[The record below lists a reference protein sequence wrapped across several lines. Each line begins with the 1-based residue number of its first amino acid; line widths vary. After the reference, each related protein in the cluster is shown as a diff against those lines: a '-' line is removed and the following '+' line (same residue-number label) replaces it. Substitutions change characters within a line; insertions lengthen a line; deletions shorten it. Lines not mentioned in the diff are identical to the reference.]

1 MADSFFSRLQRI
13 GRKEPQPGG
22 ADPAKP
28 DRPTVFV
35 KELSPRSRRHLMR
48 HFLALEDK
56 DRLLRFGSKLSD
68 EMVARYVENI
78 DFARDTVFGV
88 YDRRLRLL
96 GVGHLAFAPREKSRV
111 AGATIK
117 PVVAE
122 FGVSVSAAAR
132 GLGVGTKLFM
142 RASMRC
148 RNADVDTLYMHC
160 LSSNKVMMHIAKK
173 AGMEIHRDYGEADAY
188 LKIKPANSATIF
200 QEAMQ
205 EQVAMLDYIVK
216 ANFKALLKWGSR
228 VTGIGAKPKDGGSP
242 PNPPPQG

>member
-1 MADSFFSRLQRI
+1 MADSFFSWLKRL
-13 GRKEPQPGG
+13 GG
-22 ADPAKP
+22 KQEADGVAPHADPQHKAE
-28 DRPTVFV
+28 RPMVFV
-35 KELSPRSRRHLMR
+35 KELSPKSRRHLLR

-68 EMVARYVENI
+68 DMVIRYVENI

-96 GVGHLAFAPREKSRV
+96 GVGHLAFAPRESSRIS
-111 AGATIK
+111 GATIK

-132 GLGVGTKLFM
+132 GLGVGTKLFL

-173 AGMEIHRDYGEADAY
+173 AGMDIHRDYGEADAY
-188 LKIKPANSATIF
+188 LKISPANSATVF
-200 QEAMQ
+200 QEAME
-205 EQVAMLDYIVK
+205 EQAAMLDYIIK
-216 ANFKALLKWGSR
+216 ANFKALLKWGAR
-228 VTGIGAKPKDGGSP
+228 VMGIGGKDKGSGGKT
-242 PNPPPQG
+242 

>member
-1 MADSFFSRLQRI
+1 MANTFLSRLKQLAR
-13 GRKEPQPGG
+13 REPQPGG
-22 ADPAKP
+22 AEPARP

-35 KELSPRSRRHLMR
+35 KELAPRARRHLLR
-48 HFLALEDK
+48 HFLALGDA

-68 EMVARYVENI
+68 EMVERYVLNI

-96 GVGHLAFAPREKSRV
+96 GVGHLAFAPRESSRV
-111 AGATIK
+111 SGATIK

-173 AGMEIHRDYGEADAY
+173 AGMDIHRDYGEADAY
-188 LKIKPANSATIF
+188 LKIRPANSATLF
-200 QEAMQ
+200 QEAME

-216 ANFKALLKWGSR
+216 ANFKALLKWGAR
-228 VTGIGAKPKDGGSP
+228 VTGIGAKPKDGSG
-242 PNPPPQG
+242 PPPQA